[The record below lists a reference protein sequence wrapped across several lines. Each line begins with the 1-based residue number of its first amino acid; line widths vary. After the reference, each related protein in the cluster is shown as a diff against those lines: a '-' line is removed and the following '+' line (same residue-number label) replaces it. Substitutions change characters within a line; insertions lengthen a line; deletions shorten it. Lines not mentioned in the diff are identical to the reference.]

1 MSHTAYNQATG
12 AMMDTTGI
20 EVESLEITEEIT
32 METVGNKLKV
42 TSKAPRARALTT
54 LTSSSNVL
62 KVVRY
67 LPLSN

>member
-1 MSHTAYNQATG
+1 MLHTAYNQATG
-12 AMMDTTGI
+12 AMMDNTGI
-20 EVESLEITEEIT
+20 RVDSLEITEEIT

-42 TSKAPRARALTT
+42 TNKTPRARALTT

>member
-42 TSKAPRARALTT
+42 TNKTPRARALTT

>member
-1 MSHTAYNQATG
+1 
-12 AMMDTTGI
+12 MMDTTGI

-42 TSKAPRARALTT
+42 TNKTPRARALTT